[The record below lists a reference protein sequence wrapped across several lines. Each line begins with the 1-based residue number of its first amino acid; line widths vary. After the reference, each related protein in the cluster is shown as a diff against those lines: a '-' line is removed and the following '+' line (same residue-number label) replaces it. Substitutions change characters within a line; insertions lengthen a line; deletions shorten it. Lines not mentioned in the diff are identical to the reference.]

1 MQKHCGFQEQIQFME
16 TAGRRPST
24 GKVLDAA
31 ENVLNGSVG
40 HGGSENDF
48 VGILDAKANDVAVLQ
63 FAAIDLLSTHKD
75 AAAVAPVFEI
85 PQVALGDK
93 RGTLTGDAAVRKL
106 QMIPAFAA
114 SNTEGRYGE
123 ENKPPRAIGGYDF
136 ETRFVDGWKFRHRD
150 HSVPGL

>member
-16 TAGRRPST
+16 PAGRRPGT
-24 GKVLDAA
+24 GKVLDTA

-48 VGILDAKANDVAVLQ
+48 VGILDAKADDVAVLQ
-63 FAAIDLLSTHKD
+63 FAAIDLLSTHKN
-75 AAAVAPVFEI
+75 APAVAPVFEV
-85 PQVALGDK
+85 PQVALGDQC
-93 RGTLTGDAAVRKL
+93 GTLTGDAAVGKL
-106 QMIPAFAA
+106 KMIPALTA

-123 ENKPPRAIGGYDF
+123 ENKPPRAVGGYDF
-136 ETRFVDGWKFRHRD
+136 ETRFVNSWEFRHRD

>member
-1 MQKHCGFQEQIQFME
+1 MQKHCGFQEQIQFMKA
-16 TAGRRPST
+16 AGRRPGT
-24 GKVLDAA
+24 GKVLDTA

-48 VGILDAKANDVAVLQ
+48 VGILDAKADDVAVLQ
-63 FAAIDLLSTHKD
+63 FAAIDLLPTHKD

-85 PQVALGDK
+85 PQVAIGDK
-93 RGTLTGDAAVRKL
+93 RGTLTGDAAVGKL
-106 QMIPAFAA
+106 EMIPGFAA
-114 SNTEGRYGE
+114 SNTEGRYVQ

>member
-1 MQKHCGFQEQIQFME
+1 MPRSASVIEIAWSSIVPSTESKGSCECKSIVASRSRFSCG
-16 TAGRRPST
+16 GRRERAGT
-24 GKVLDAA
+24 GKVLDTA

-40 HGGSENDF
+40 PSGSEDDF

-93 RGTLTGDAAVRKL
+93 RGTLTGDAAVGKL
-106 QMIPAFAA
+106 EMIPALAA
-114 SNTEGRYGE
+114 SKYR
-123 ENKPPRAIGGYDF
+123 RAI
-136 ETRFVDGWKFRHRD
+136 R
-150 HSVPGL
+150 

>member
-1 MQKHCGFQEQIQFME
+1 ME
-16 TAGRRPST
+16 AAGRRAGA
-24 GKVLDAA
+24 GKVLDTA

-40 HGGSENDF
+40 PSGSEDDF

-93 RGTLTGDAAVRKL
+93 RGTLTGDAAVGKL
-106 QMIPAFAA
+106 EMIPALAA
-114 SNTEGRYGE
+114 SNTEGRYAE
-123 ENKPPRAIGGYDF
+123 ENKPPRVVGGNDF
-136 ETRFVDGWKFRHRD
+136 KTRFVDGWKFRHRD
-150 HSVPGL
+150 RSVPEL